1 MNFIA
6 RINKLGAFYPLRKL
20 FIQDASQMSTTLF
33 PISAPNLKSIVLFTR
48 AGTDEIT
55 SVFLQTI
62 VAEAENLTTFSFKGK
77 FSGNIS
83 NDLPRFHHLQ
93 RLFINLVD
101 TIIPMSFLRHIASSM
116 TSLQSLKIHLHNC
129 RYSHDLDNDRP
140 TYSNTSFTFQSLIN
154 LNLMGDVKNIL
165 DVLHAPLLET
175 LFLTHIGGA
184 STDNSEIPILI
195 RRFKELNSQHAKDGL
210 KKSFLSFRNSM
221 PIDFTSHLSSF
232 VFYDQLQS
240 LHIKTAQLSIP
251 TSALSK
257 FLSTNGHWSNLQ
269 HLTLNYE
276 KATDA
281 KTLSITA
288 LSHLAQFCP
297 KLAKLEIAIYHP
309 DQIEKSTTRKPHNL
323 HTIVFLNLPTTW
335 NYSIPF
341 SVNFADFLDQ
351 IFPKL
356 TVAEFAPF
364 SDALKAARRDWW
376 DGVRATLKLCQRLKG
391 IPTLLI

>member
-6 RINKLGAFYPLRKL
+6 RINKLGAFYPLRKV
-20 FIQDASQMSTTLF
+20 FIQDAMSTTLF
-33 PISAPNLKSIVLFTR
+33 PISAPNLESIMLFTR
-48 AGTDEIT
+48 TGPHEIT

-62 VAEAENLTTFSFKGK
+62 VAEAEDLTTFSFKGN

-116 TSLQSLKIHLHNC
+116 TSLQSLNIYLYDC
-129 RYSHDLDNDRP
+129 RFSHDLDNDRP
-140 TYSNTSFTFQSLIN
+140 TYSNTSFTFHSLTN

-175 LFLTHIGGA
+175 LSLGGA
-184 STDNSEIPILI
+184 FTDNSDIPILI
-195 RRFKELNSQHAKDGL
+195 RRFNELNSRHAKDGL
-210 KKSFLSFRNSM
+210 KNSSLSFRNST
-221 PIDFTSHLSSF
+221 PIDFASHLSSF
-232 VFYDQLQS
+232 VFYDQLQV
-240 LHIKTAQLSIP
+240 LRIKTAQLSIP

-288 LSHLAQFCP
+288 LSLLAQFCP

-323 HTIVFLNLPTTW
+323 HTIVFLNLPTNW